1 MSHQATH
8 PTIPVL
14 THPQDGPADLVNTTV
29 SYQAALRRLDRG
41 HGPFAVDA
49 ERASGYRYG
58 DRNYLIQVRREGA
71 GTFLIDPTAVDDFSE
86 LNAVMAADT
95 WIFHAAIQDLGPLR
109 DQGLTPGTIFD
120 TEVAAR
126 LLGLDRVNLAAVT
139 AHFLGVTLEKQHS
152 HQDWSTRPLPSSW
165 LTYAALDVELLG
177 DLAISETDA
186 LTETRK
192 LRWAHEEFAYIQAQ
206 RAIHRPDPW
215 RRTSGIQRVTDRRR
229 LAVVQHLWNEREK
242 IARSKDLAPS
252 RILSDRGIIEAAITL
267 PRTVGALLAIHEFG
281 GAANRR
287 RSHQWQRA
295 INHALTLPSSELPPR
310 RLPAPPKLPPHKIW
324 EEKNLLAATRLTA
337 AREFLDELAA
347 THHLPVEN
355 IIQPKVVRQL
365 LWDATT
371 TPIDVPAYL
380 TNNQVRPWQQ
390 ELVAQTLTMIIDTIT
405 TP

>member
-206 RAIHRPDPW
+206 RAIHRPDP
-215 RRTSGIQRVTDRRR
+215 
-229 LAVVQHLWNEREK
+229 
-242 IARSKDLAPS
+242 
-252 RILSDRGIIEAAITL
+252 
-267 PRTVGALLAIHEFG
+267 G
-281 GAANRR
+281 GA
-287 RSHQWQRA
+287 
-295 INHALTLPSSELPPR
+295 PR
-310 RLPAPPKLPPHKIW
+310 GSNVSP
-324 EEKNLLAATRLTA
+324 TA
-337 AREFLDELAA
+337 AGSQLSNICGTNAKKSHVRKTWPLHASCQTGASSKQQSHCLA
-347 THHLPVEN
+347 
-355 IIQPKVVRQL
+355 Q
-365 LWDATT
+365 
-371 TPIDVPAYL
+371 
-380 TNNQVRPWQQ
+380 
-390 ELVAQTLTMIIDTIT
+390 
-405 TP
+405 